1 MLKIF
6 YEFYLSNKTK
16 RDLIGVQVLK
26 VLESVLQAC
35 FHAVMNI
42 FQFGALLKSN
52 YVSPLTIPG
61 LICSALNIL
70 MKFLTQISSEIII
83 ISKQKNLR
91 FTTLF
96 VKGVISKFVK
106 FWHRILWDF
115 VWNVSNL
122 HIFFSFFPNFWHR
135 DFFLFYIWWLLLED
149 FK

>member
-42 FQFGALLKSN
+42 FQFGALLKSI
-52 YVSPLTIPG
+52 SCFTINNPG
-61 LICSALNIL
+61 SNLFCPKYFNE
-70 MKFLTQISSEIII
+70 ISNTNLFWNHYHF
-83 ISKQKNLR
+83 KTKNLR

-122 HIFFSFFPNFWHR
+122 HIFSFFPNFWHR